1 VTSQTQ
7 ANVGGSWFGNP
18 GTSPNKYAAYGWV
31 MGLPTPSVQSND
43 LTSSTLN
50 TQVYDSLQSSGSS
63 IFGAGVLGANYSA
76 ASTGT
81 YTYTASNTHE
91 YALSGG
97 YSITLGLL
105 TIGAYNNGFKTLT
118 FTVAEGATTLFTKSF
133 STLSQAQAYFTDD
146 PVVLG
151 NLSGPIDLTLTY
163 KLTANAPEGAGIS
176 YLVADGPPVSS
187 AHVSLADVDGAW
199 HEEAR
204 PHQGLMA
211 TAPRSSLFS
220 AMRAIFDSAAQVG
233 ANEDVA
239 RFPGLRTP
247 EPIRATQLIKAQRR

>member
-1 VTSQTQ
+1 
-7 ANVGGSWFGNP
+7 
-18 GTSPNKYAAYGWV
+18 
-31 MGLPTPSVQSND
+31 MGLPTSTVQSHD
-43 LTSSTLN
+43 LTSSSLN
-50 TQVYDSLQSSGSS
+50 TNVYNSLQSSGSS

-91 YALSGG
+91 YALSGS

-105 TIGAYNNGFKTLT
+105 GLGAYNNGFKTLS
-118 FTVAEGATTLFTKSF
+118 FTVAEGATTLFTQSF
-133 STLSQAQAYFTDD
+133 STLSKAQTYFTDD
-146 PVVLG
+146 PVILG
-151 NLSGPIDLTLTY
+151 NLTGPIDLTLTY
-163 KLTANAPEGAGIS
+163 KLTANAPEAAGIS

-187 AHVSLADVDGAW
+187 AHVSPADVAAAQD
-199 HEEAR
+199 EVR
-204 PHQGLMA
+204 PHEGLMA

-233 ANEDVA
+233 PNKDVA

-247 EPIRATQLIKAQRR
+247 ERIRATQLIKAQRR

>member
-1 VTSQTQ
+1 
-7 ANVGGSWFGNP
+7 
-18 GTSPNKYAAYGWV
+18 
-31 MGLPTPSVQSND
+31 
-43 LTSSTLN
+43 
-50 TQVYDSLQSSGSS
+50 
-63 IFGAGVLGANYSA
+63 
-76 ASTGT
+76 
-81 YTYTASNTHE
+81 
-91 YALSGG
+91 
-97 YSITLGLL
+97 
-105 TIGAYNNGFKTLT
+105 
-118 FTVAEGATTLFTKSF
+118 VAEGATTLFTKSF

-151 NLSGPIDLTLTY
+151 NLTGPIDLTLTY

-176 YLVADGPPVSS
+176 YLVADGPAVSS
-187 AHVSLADVDGAW
+187 AHVSLADVAGAW
-199 HEEAR
+199 HEEVR
-204 PHQGLMA
+204 PHAGLMA